1 MLEFCLPE
9 VVQTMD
15 FLHLNNKESVMYEVI
30 RKCHLFFV
38 LFCAINMQSNFSA
51 IDFFFEI

>member
-15 FLHLNNKESVMYEVI
+15 FLHLNNKENVMYEVI

-51 IDFFFEI
+51 IDFFLEI